1 MDHVRGA
8 HDVPWSASLET
19 FVPPWTVRR
28 QVWSDSLAA
37 NHSGIST
44 DILLFSD
51 IHLSLTHHYRVH
63 KCGLPHIV
71 FRKEYLTRL
80 HVSVSQAAGQS
91 RRDPISP
98 VASSP
103 VSTRH
108 ARAAEREPETSRLTR
123 RGRLRVRPVRILEE
137 SVGGL
142 QVLTAQDSSDLQ
154 GAIVYDWR
162 PQLLP
167 VSLRLKDIGVLP
179 LTRTVASASL
189 AAPPQADPSTELE
202 DELPMPDDSPLL
214 HDSSPEGV
222 CPPGAC
228 SAPRDLVDLELEKA
242 LLSVSILPDEIDLM
256 SVDEPNRSCLHESS
270 A

>member
-1 MDHVRGA
+1 M
-8 HDVPWSASLET
+8 
-19 FVPPWTVRR
+19 
-28 QVWSDSLAA
+28 Q
-37 NHSGIST
+37 
-44 DILLFSD
+44 
-51 IHLSLTHHYRVH
+51 
-63 KCGLPHIV
+63 
-71 FRKEYLTRL
+71 
-80 HVSVSQAAGQS
+80 
-91 RRDPISP
+91 
-98 VASSP
+98 
-103 VSTRH
+103 
-108 ARAAEREPETSRLTR
+108 
-123 RGRLRVRPVRILEE
+123 PVRILEE
-137 SVGGL
+137 LVGGL

-189 AAPPQADPSTELE
+189 AAPPQADIGGVSPEGVAIPELGVTPQVDPSTELE
-202 DELPMPDDSPLL
+202 DELPMPDDSPLF

-256 SVDEPNRSCLHESS
+256 SVDEPTDPVCMRVQHEGIV
-270 A
+270 